1 MTEFSIT
8 TVGYALEDKVAKK
21 ASEKA
26 THVYMPASWEGKKVR
41 VILLEELEE

>member
-1 MTEFSIT
+1 MTEVSIT

-26 THVYMPASWEGKKVR
+26 THVYLTDSWEGKIR
-41 VILLEELEE
+41 VILLEELDE